1 MSKRKGVYAA
11 KVKRATHMLFFR
23 RHMKP
28 GVKGWEL
35 HKSLGADYPKVLSVL
50 DDYLK
55 NLDLQV
61 KTVFEEGEK
70 QPEKPSVEELDKA
83 RFYVTLRGDLT
94 PKEAKMIGWRVDDL
108 AGLAVTISYIISK
121 KGQALRKDLEDL
133 LAEKLPGWKVGLN
146 LDRYIRYGYLA
157 EDENGQVYLDW
168 RTRAEVDQKALID
181 TLLNAKKQA
190 QLSAE
195 GSEEGEEAEEGNAQE
210 SVEKTS
216 EEQDENE
223 STEA

>member
-35 HKSLGADYPKVLSVL
+35 HKSLGADYPKVLDVL

-61 KTVFEEGEK
+61 RTVFEEGEK
-70 QPEKPSVEELDKA
+70 PRGEKPTVEELDKA

-108 AGLAVTISYIISK
+108 AGLAVAISYIISK
-121 KGQALRKDLEDL
+121 KGQALRKDVEDV
-133 LAEKLPGWKVGLN
+133 LAEKLPGWKIGLN
-146 LDRYIRYGYLA
+146 VDRYIRYGYLT

-168 RTRAEVDQKALID
+168 RTRAEVDQKVLID
-181 TLLNAKKQA
+181 TLLNAEKQA
-190 QLSAE
+190 QLPVE
-195 GSEEGEEAEEGNAQE
+195 GSGEGGEEEAAGETGGEQGDDE
-210 SVEKTS
+210 SS
-216 EEQDENE
+216 G
-223 STEA
+223 S